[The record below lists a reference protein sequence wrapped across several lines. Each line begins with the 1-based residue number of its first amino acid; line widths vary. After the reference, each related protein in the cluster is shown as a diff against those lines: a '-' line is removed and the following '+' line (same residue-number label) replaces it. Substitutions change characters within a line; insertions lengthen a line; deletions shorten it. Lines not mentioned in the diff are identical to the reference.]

1 MLNHGPRLGTIGAI
15 QGLVDA
21 GVEGDTAMSKSTYF
35 VQECPTC
42 GRNLEVRVE
51 YLGRRVVCQHCRG
64 QFVACDSDNA
74 DYCSESGTALLR
86 RAEELLEMS
95 SRRRYL
101 AG

>member
-1 MLNHGPRLGTIGAI
+1 MPL
-15 QGLVDA
+15 
-21 GVEGDTAMSKSTYF
+21 MSKSTYF

-64 QFVACDSDNA
+64 QFVACDTDHA

>member
-1 MLNHGPRLGTIGAI
+1 
-15 QGLVDA
+15 
-21 GVEGDTAMSKSTYF
+21 MSKSTYF

-51 YLGRRVVCQHCRG
+51 YLGKRVVCQHCRG
-64 QFVACDSDNA
+64 QFVATDATNA
-74 DYCSESGTALLR
+74 SFCSESGTALLR

-95 SRRRYL
+95 TRRKFL